1 LGRATR
7 LARFFSGAVKTYWA
21 VVRFG
26 FATHTYDST
35 GRRVGSVSDVRLDPD
50 KLARVLSSFVGE
62 QQQVPPPFAAK
73 KVNGQRMYRL
83 ARAGVKVEP
92 KPVTVVIRKITLLD
106 VQDDRATL
114 DVEVESGTYIRSLAH
129 DLGAK
134 LECGAHLEELR
145 RTRVGALHV
154 DHAHTVE
161 ALESLRIAGHIVD
174 AVVEPG
180 QALSDHPAVE
190 LTQRGA
196 ERVVHGM
203 RVSREDVRGGIPAL
217 PSEKPVRLSGPD
229 GTLLAVGTVVEEAVR
244 PVVVLQTPGPRRKNQ
259 AVVASDFTG

>member
-1 LGRATR
+1 

-26 FATHTYDST
+26 FATHTYDAT
-35 GRRVGSVSDVRLDPD
+35 GRRVGRASDVRLDPD
-50 KLARVLSSFVGE
+50 TLARVLPSFVGK

-73 KVNGQRMYRL
+73 KVKGQRMYRL

-92 KPVTVVIRKITLLD
+92 KPVTVVVRRITLLD
-106 VQDDRATL
+106 VQEDRATL

-129 DLGAK
+129 DLGTR
-134 LECGAHLEELR
+134 LGCGAHLEELR

-154 DHAHTVE
+154 DHAYSVE
-161 ALESLRIAGHIVD
+161 ALESLRIAGRIEE

-180 QALSDHPAVE
+180 EALSEHPAVE
-190 LTQRGA
+190 LTSRGA

-203 RVSREDVRGGIPAL
+203 RVSGEDICGRIPEL
-217 PSEKPVRLSGPD
+217 PSEQPVRLSGPD
-229 GTLLAVGTVVEEAVR
+229 GALLAVGTDVEEAVR
-244 PVVVLQTPGPRRKNQ
+244 PLVVLQTPGPKEENE
-259 AVVASDFTG
+259 AFVASDFTG